1 MGKMINKALKMAV
14 GMKAI
19 KKIADKKKLPIQIAK
34 EMAEEKELPIQ
45 QIAALGNNQA
55 ENEAENDV
63 ESLSEEEIKR
73 RQLRNSV
80 AATTGAGTTLLG

>member
-1 MGKMINKALKMAV
+1 MG
-14 GMKAI
+14 KAI
-19 KKIADKKKLPIQIAK
+19 KKLAGMNAISKLADKKKLPIQQAK
-34 EMAEEKELPIQ
+34 KMAEEKKLPVQ

-73 RQLRNSV
+73 RQLQNSV
-80 AATTGAGTTLLG
+80 ADNTGAGSTLLG